1 MKSPILDQGY
11 SVVEERLN
19 TWTAA
24 LALGAAIGFLPFLV
38 SAAQKSLHPHALIG
52 AVIFGGSLLLLYA
65 SSTIYH
71 ALPAGEL
78 KRKIRVLDHC
88 AIFVLIAGTYT
99 PLIVGPLWNHHGL
112 LLLSSEWGLAL
123 LGIVLKIAGGLRFH
137 RITDLIY
144 VGMGWLGLFWLKP
157 FAEETSWT
165 ALYWILGGG
174 MVYTVGIVFYKMKG
188 RSYTHFI
195 WHLFVFAGTACHA
208 YAIWKYAL

>member
-1 MKSPILDQGY
+1 MEPP
-11 SVVEERLN
+11 
-19 TWTAA
+19 W
-24 LALGAAIGFLPFLV
+24 P
-38 SAAQKSLHPHALIG
+38 
-52 AVIFGGSLLLLYA
+52 
-65 SSTIYH
+65 
-71 ALPAGEL
+71 
-78 KRKIRVLDHC
+78 
-88 AIFVLIAGTYT
+88 
-99 PLIVGPLWNHHGL
+99 

-174 MVYTVGIVFYKMKG
+174 VVYTVGIVFYKMKG
-188 RSYTHFI
+188 RPYTHFI